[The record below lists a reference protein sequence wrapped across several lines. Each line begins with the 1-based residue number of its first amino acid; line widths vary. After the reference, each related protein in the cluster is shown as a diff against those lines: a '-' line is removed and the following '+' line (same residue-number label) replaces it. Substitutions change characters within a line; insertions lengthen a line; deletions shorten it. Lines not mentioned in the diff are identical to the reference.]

1 MYTTVDIRKLQDRLD
16 AITNTVAEAETP
28 VEEVQPETAPEV
40 ETVETAEGDVEFNDF
55 KDILGRSGVMGFSA

>member
-1 MYTTVDIRKLQDRLD
+1 MYTTVDMRTLQDRLD

-55 KDILGRSGVMGFSA
+55 KDILGRSGVMGTSA